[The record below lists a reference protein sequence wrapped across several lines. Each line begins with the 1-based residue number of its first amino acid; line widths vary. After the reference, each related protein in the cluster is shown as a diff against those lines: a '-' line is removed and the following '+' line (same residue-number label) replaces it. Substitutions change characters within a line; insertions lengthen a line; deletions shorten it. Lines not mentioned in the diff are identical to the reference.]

1 MPAPVGSHH
10 APAIARNPGRTGGEE
25 VAERGSRPS
34 PPGQFDTGRETGV
47 AG

>member
-1 MPAPVGSHH
+1 MPATAGSHH
-10 APAIARNPGRTGGEE
+10 APAIARSPGQTGREE

-34 PPGQFDTGRETGV
+34 PPGQFDTVCEAEV